1 MNTRQHKNFVISGN
15 NSHNNRFND
24 RTYECGYCG
33 NILDRDY
40 NSSVN
45 ILLRYFKHNAL
56 WTSYQNIIDNLR
68 QTGLLIGII
77 PNRMILR

>member
-1 MNTRQHKNFVISGN
+1 MPLGA
-15 NSHNNRFND
+15 
-24 RTYECGYCG
+24 RTYECDVCG
-33 NILDRDY
+33 NVLDRDA

-56 WTSYQNIIDNLR
+56 WTSYQQTVDNLR

-77 PNRMILR
+77 PNGMVSK